1 MYPKYYTN
9 MSMLYIIVEGVYL
22 IVIAHHLSLEK
33 RILLC
38 RKNFIPVF
46 VFIRSSSPM
55 VAVAVAAIALLMITN
70 DVSSFEEVGKGKI
83 RDPISTFVA
92 VDTAATEQGKS

>member
-1 MYPKYYTN
+1 

-33 RILLC
+33 RVLLC
-38 RKNFIPVF
+38 RKNFIPFF

-55 VAVAVAAIALLMITN
+55 VAAIALLMITN
-70 DVSSFEEVGKGKI
+70 DVSSLEEV
-83 RDPISTFVA
+83 D
-92 VDTAATEQGKS
+92 Q

>member
-33 RILLC
+33 GVLLR

-46 VFIRSSSPM
+46 IFIRSSSPM
-55 VAVAVAAIALLMITN
+55 VAAIALLMITN

>member
-1 MYPKYYTN
+1 
-9 MSMLYIIVEGVYL
+9 MLYIITEGVYL
-22 IVIAHHLSLEK
+22 IIIAHHLSLEK
-33 RILLC
+33 RVLLC

-55 VAVAVAAIALLMITN
+55 VAAIALLMITN

>member
-1 MYPKYYTN
+1 
-9 MSMLYIIVEGVYL
+9 MLYIIVEGVYL

-55 VAVAVAAIALLMITN
+55 VAAIALLMITN